1 MRSQQVMLQSRA
13 PELSISSKQ
22 QPGSLPRVRPVTM
35 EAGIAAVVL
44 TALGFGF
51 VLVYGMASAAIARNG
66 YGEMQAR
73 QEIEDLRARTA
84 LLRYQNRRAES
95 TANAEAT
102 AKQLNMMMSDA
113 VGAVDFVSL
122 PSSAPAQMK
131 RLALTPVGEP
141 ATIASVVS
149 QFASEVGAGGRAEAS
164 TDSGH
169 RP

>member
-1 MRSQQVMLQSRA
+1 
-13 PELSISSKQ
+13 
-22 QPGSLPRVRPVTM
+22 M

>member
-1 MRSQQVMLQSRA
+1 MRSQQLMLQGRA

-51 VLVYGMASAAIARNG
+51 VLLYGMASAAIARNG
-66 YGEMQAR
+66 YAEMQMR
-73 QEIEDLRARTA
+73 QEIEDLRAGTA
-84 LLRYQNRRAES
+84 LLRYQNHQAES
-95 TANAEAT
+95 AANAEAT
-102 AKQLNMMMSDA
+102 VKRLSMVMSDS

-122 PSSAPAQMK
+122 PSSPPAQMT
-131 RLALTPVGEP
+131 RLALTPVGER